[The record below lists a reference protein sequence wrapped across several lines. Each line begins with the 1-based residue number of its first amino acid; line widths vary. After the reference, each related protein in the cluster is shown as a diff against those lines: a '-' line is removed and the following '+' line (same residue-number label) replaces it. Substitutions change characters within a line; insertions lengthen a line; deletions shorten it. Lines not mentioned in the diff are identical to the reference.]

1 MEHPQIMKPLHF
13 ALLVVALAF
22 ATDAHAQNTE
32 PAYTPTPEMKLFPT
46 PTPAAVRPKAQP
58 FSNGNSLTT
67 AQIQALQIQQ
77 VQQAQALQ
85 NQQTAAAQQQTGVL
99 SPDVFQT
106 LSPAVQQA
114 LKAAGQAPKSNG
126 K

>member
-1 MEHPQIMKPLHF
+1 MKPLHF
-13 ALLVVALAF
+13 ALLAVALAF
-22 ATDAHAQNTE
+22 STVAHAQNTE

-58 FSNGNSLTT
+58 SLTT

-99 SPDVFQT
+99 SPEVFQT